1 MNKILVIS
9 SDTIQV
15 NNWQEMFDRSRLETR
30 LQRVD
35 VNCDLNNTVSAG
47 SELLIYHLEEGPE
60 KTARLISC
68 LEQKPVGIPVI
79 LVAGNPTTRLFQQFE
94 YLGTRDVVGTTD
106 IERLVLVV
114 RRELSNQS
122 LLREMAES
130 RSITYVEDQPDS
142 IDLSDNPIAFIA
154 DGMHMSVNLA
164 YARLFGFSN
173 TAALDSRPLLDL
185 IADDYQ
191 PDFRKLIQLNSNS
204 AEQLIEVDCK
214 RRDGST
220 FKAMLVFKPATF
232 EGEDCLQL
240 QVDNLEFEH
249 KARLLSEQ
257 DPDTGLY
264 SRPHF
269 MRDLQNYF
277 SRKDPQRQQVSLL
290 YILIDG
296 FENMKKQHGLLKAD
310 QMLAELAGILR
321 NQAKSNMQ
329 PYRYGDH
336 AFTVI
341 IESDNPQLSRV
352 LAETLIRLISQ
363 HRFRSMPDIMPP
375 TLSIGISNSQ
385 QLEAESPQYM
395 ADHILEYAY
404 QSCRM
409 IYENAGNG
417 FMDYS
422 ALLKMREE
430 QDIIQTI
437 DDTTHLRELIRYAI
451 EHDRFHL
458 LYQPVIST
466 HGHTGEFYS
475 VLLRLLDNDGQEI
488 RPQFFVRQAIGYGL
502 MQKIDRWV
510 IRHAIQSLAIQR
522 HAGNRVNF
530 FIQLSQSA
538 IGDETLLL
546 WIVDCLRDNNAKGS
560 WITFQFHYPDIRK
573 QQPAVEK
580 LFQGL
585 KKINC
590 GIAINQFDNTSN
602 ARKLLDI
609 LPVDYLKLSK
619 TLISQMLE
627 NNQDTEQATPLGNLR
642 EKREINTIVHDIE
655 NASDLISAWSNGI
668 HFVQGAFLHEPVTSI
683 ING

>member
-9 SDTIQV
+9 SDAGQV
-15 NNWQEMFDRSRLETR
+15 NQWQELFDRSRLETR
-30 LQRVD
+30 LLRVD
-35 VNCDLNNTVSAG
+35 VECDLNDTTTAG
-47 SELLIYHLEEGPE
+47 AELLLYHFEEGPD
-60 KTARLISC
+60 KTARLINC
-68 LEQKPVGIPVI
+68 LEQKPVGLPVI
-79 LVAGNPTTRLFQQFE
+79 LLAGNPSTRLFQQFE

-106 IERLVLVV
+106 NDRLILVV

-122 LLREMAES
+122 LLREMSEN
-130 RSITYVEDQPDS
+130 RSITFVEEQPDS

-154 DGMHMSVNLA
+154 DGMHMSVNQA
-164 YARLFGFSN
+164 YARLFGFNN

-185 IADDYQ
+185 VADDYQ
-191 PDFRKLIQLNSNS
+191 PDFRKLIQLNSDS
-204 AEQLIEVDCK
+204 AEQSIEVDCK

-220 FKAMLVFKPATF
+220 FKAMLVFKPASF
-232 EGEDCLQL
+232 EGEECLQL

-257 DPDTGLY
+257 DPETGLY

-269 MRDLQNYF
+269 MRDLHNYF
-277 SRKDPQRQQVSLL
+277 SRRDPQRQQISLL
-290 YILIDG
+290 YILVDG
-296 FENMKKQHGLLKAD
+296 FESLKKQHGLLKAD
-310 QMLAELAGILR
+310 KMLAELAGILR

-336 AFTVI
+336 AFAVI

-352 LAETLIRLISQ
+352 LAETLIRLVGQ
-363 HRFRSMPDIMPP
+363 HRFQSMPEILPP

-385 QLEAESPQYM
+385 QLEMESPQSM

-430 QDIIQTI
+430 QDSIQAI
-437 DDTTHLRELIRYAI
+437 DDTTHLRELIGYAI
-451 EHDRFHL
+451 DHDRFRL
-458 LYQPVIST
+458 LFQPVIST

-488 RPQFFVRQAIGYGL
+488 RPQFFVRQAISYGL

-560 WITFQFHYPDIRK
+560 WITFQFHYQDIRK

-602 ARKLLDI
+602 AHKLLEI

-619 TLISQMLE
+619 TLISQILE
-627 NNQDTEQATPLGNLR
+627 NKQDADQAMQLGSLR
-642 EKREINTIVHDIE
+642 DKREINTIAHDIE
-655 NASDLISAWSNGI
+655 NASDLVAAWSSGI
-668 HFVQGAFLHEPVTSI
+668 HFVQGAYLHEPVASI
-683 ING
+683 NNG